1 MLPARELNAP
11 PLLLLVDDRP
21 ENLISLEAVLDDGRV
36 RFLHAN
42 SGQRALELLL
52 QHDVALVLLD
62 VQMPEMD
69 GYEVAQLMRGHS
81 RTRNIPVIFITAH
94 SREQQA
100 ILRAYACGAVD
111 YIYKPFDSQ
120 LLVSKVHSLLDVDRN
135 RRELVVSHQRIA
147 ETQAYYQAILQAAS
161 EGILVISNSGA
172 IVYSNTAAQQML
184 EADAAQLA
192 ATRLAALFGHEL
204 CSAEQ
209 RAARHHAEEAPDGM
223 RPHVADDNQSGD
235 VPGGTVAADAAAEH
249 SGADARII
257 ADTDGVERW
266 CIHAINRAL
275 RQHQSFRLHDAL
287 IFTCTGK
294 PLPVSISGAPLPA
307 PHDALVIV
315 FQDVTAAKQLQKQL
329 ALQASTDNLTG
340 LVNRSGFLHAV
351 QAALSRVERT
361 HKTMAVLYIDL
372 DGFKRVND
380 SLGHSAGDKLLCEV
394 ATRLRRCMRPY
405 DVLARVG
412 GDEFTAILD
421 SLNHPEEAARIAEK
435 ILDIL
440 TCTHEIAGVQVSI
453 GASIGIAS
461 YPDCGSTADGL
472 IRAADMAMYQA
483 KAEGR
488 NQYRFFTPAMN
499 GRARARLM
507 LEENLRT
514 AIHDQQFTLHYQPQI
529 DIASGRLRGFEAL
542 LRWTHPGAGIVSPA
556 LFMPLLE
563 ESGLINRLGPWIARA
578 AGAQR
583 QQWLSSMPDDLRLSI
598 NISARQF
605 SWSRLVDDIAEML
618 QQTGLRGEQFEIE
631 VTESCLI
638 QDLAYA
644 QSVLGRLR
652 ALGISIAMDDFGTGY
667 SSLAYLRDLQVDALK
682 IDQRFVAHIL
692 KSDKDAAIAKA
703 IIQLAKCMGMEVIA
717 EGVETAE
724 QFHWL
729 RENGCDTA
737 QGFLFAPALSSADA
751 ARFTVQLPPP
761 D

>member
-1 MLPARELNAP
+1 MLPARELSNP
-11 PLLLLVDDRP
+11 PVLLLVDDRP
-21 ENLISLEAVLDDGRV
+21 ENLISLEAVLDDGRL

-100 ILRAYACGAVD
+100 VLRAYACGAVD

-135 RRELVVSHQRIA
+135 RRELAVSHQRIA
-147 ETQAYYQAILQAAS
+147 ETQAYYQAILQVAS
-161 EGILVISNSGA
+161 EGILVISGGGA

-184 EADAAQLA
+184 EASAEQLA
-192 ATRLAALFGHEL
+192 GTRLASLFGHEVS
-204 CSAEQ
+204 SAEQ
-209 RAARHHAEEAPDGM
+209 LAARHHAEEVPDGM
-223 RPHVADDNQSGD
+223 RPHANAEEGAA
-235 VPGGTVAADAAAEH
+235 VPDAAA
-249 SGADARII
+249 AKFDAERE
-257 ADTDGVERW
+257 AAENTGGVERW

-440 TCTHEIAGVQVSI
+440 IGTHEIANVQVSI

-514 AIHDQQFTLHYQPQI
+514 AIHEQQFTLHYQPQI

-583 QQWLSSMPDDLRLSI
+583 QQWLPSMPDGLRLSI

-605 SWSRLVDDIAEML
+605 SWSRLVDDIDEML
-618 QQTGLRGEQFEIE
+618 QETGLRGDQFEIE

-638 QDLAYA
+638 QDLTYA

-729 RENGCDTA
+729 RDNGCDTA

-751 ARFTVQLPPP
+751 ARFTVQLPARS
-761 D
+761 